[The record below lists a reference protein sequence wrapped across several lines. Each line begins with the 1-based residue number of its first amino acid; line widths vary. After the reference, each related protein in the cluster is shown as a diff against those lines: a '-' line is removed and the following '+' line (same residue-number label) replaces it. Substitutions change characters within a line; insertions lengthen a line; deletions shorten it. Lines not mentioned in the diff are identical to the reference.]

1 MSDNLKVVCEKEGEI
16 DKTSHPYPFLM
27 LLSGCKELITYGDEM
42 QESVFLLPPEIW
54 YQVLSEK
61 IPKMKAP
68 YIHWIGRKKKDVQMK
83 YIMKYFHWSSREYR
97 KNSKCLKANDVIE
110 ILEKYELND
119 KERKELGLEA
129 HVKMKIEKPIIKK
142 DGLMQRWINE

>member
-1 MSDNLKVVCEKEGEI
+1 MLNNLKVVCEKEGQI
-16 DKTSHPYPFLM
+16 DKTKHPYTFLM
-27 LLSGCKELITYGDEM
+27 MLSCRELAEYGDSI
-42 QESVFLLPPEIW
+42 QQNVFYMPAEAW
-54 YQVLSEK
+54 YQVLSDK
-61 IPKMKAP
+61 IPKMKTP
-68 YIHWIGRKKKDVQMK
+68 FVPWIGRKKKDVQMK